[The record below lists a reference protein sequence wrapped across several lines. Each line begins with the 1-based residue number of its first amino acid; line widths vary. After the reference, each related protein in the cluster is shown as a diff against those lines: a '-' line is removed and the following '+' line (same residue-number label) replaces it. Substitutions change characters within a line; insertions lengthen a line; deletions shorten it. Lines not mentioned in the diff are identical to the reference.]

1 MNIRVIIY
9 GSLLRPEG
17 KHDYVKAVPEGAT
30 VRELILA
37 LGYQPQHVATI
48 LTTINGTQA
57 SHNRKLQDGDELVLS
72 VMIGGG

>member
-17 KHDYVKAVPEGAT
+17 KHDYVKVVPEGVT
-30 VRELILA
+30 VRELIVA
-37 LGYQPQHVATI
+37 LGYQPQHVTTI
-48 LTTINGTQA
+48 LSTVNGRQA
-57 SHNRKLQDGDELVLS
+57 SHNMRLKDGDEIVLS

>member
-17 KHDYVKAVPEGAT
+17 KHDYLKVVPEGAT
-30 VRELILA
+30 VRELIVA
-37 LGYQPQHVATI
+37 LGYKPQHVTTI
-48 LTTINGTQA
+48 LSTVNGRQA
-57 SHNRKLQDGDELVLS
+57 SHNMRLKDGDEIVLS